1 MDDYDQI
8 IVVIEIETSQRGPV
22 ATEGWYRYNMTA
34 YKLKVIKEQEYPTA
48 PVVTRKEY
56 ERIHSRI
63 GDLTEYPGS
72 EYDTAVEALLQASRH
87 LKRGNYDSVRIASRC
102 PAIGEAIYSLR
113 QWEKNGWKRTRG
125 KKIAHVAKWQEIAE
139 RLGCSYDMI
148 SHDEIPQTRIN
159 NSAAG
164 IL

>member
-1 MDDYDQI
+1 M
-8 IVVIEIETSQRGPV
+8 ETD
-22 ATEGWYRYNMTA
+22 GWYRYNLTA
-34 YKLKVIKEQEYPTA
+34 YKLKVTKEQEYPLA
-48 PVVTRKEY
+48 PVTTRKQY
-56 ERIHSRI
+56 ERIHSRY
-63 GDLTEYPGS
+63 GDLTDYTGA
-72 EYDTAVEALLQASRH
+72 EYDAAVEALLQASRH

-148 SHDEIPQTRIN
+148 RQDEIPRSRIN
-159 NSAAG
+159 NSAAA

>member
-22 ATEGWYRYNMTA
+22 ANEGWFRYHLSA
-34 YKLKVIKEQEYPTA
+34 YKVKVVKEQEYPLA

-56 ERIHSRI
+56 KRIHSRR
-63 GDLTEYPGS
+63 GDLTEYSGS
-72 EYDTAVEALLQASRH
+72 EYDAAVEALLQASRH

-125 KKIAHVAKWQEIAE
+125 KKIAHVDKWKEIAE

-148 SHDEIPQTRIN
+148 RPEEIPQRREN
-159 NSAAG
+159 NSSAG

>member
-8 IVVIEIETSQRGPV
+8 IVVIELETSHRGPV
-22 ATEGWYRYNMTA
+22 ANDGWFRYNLTA
-34 YKLKVIKEQEYPTA
+34 YKLKVIKEQEYPLA
-48 PVVTRKEY
+48 PVITRKNY
-56 ERIHSRI
+56 ERIHSRR
-63 GDLTEYPGS
+63 GDLTEFYGS
-72 EYDTAVEALLQASRH
+72 EYDMAVEALLQASRH
-87 LKRGNYDSVRIASRC
+87 LKRGNYDSVRIASMC

-125 KKIAHVAKWQEIAE
+125 KRIAHAEKWKEIAE

-148 SHDEIPQTRIN
+148 SRDEISQTRMN